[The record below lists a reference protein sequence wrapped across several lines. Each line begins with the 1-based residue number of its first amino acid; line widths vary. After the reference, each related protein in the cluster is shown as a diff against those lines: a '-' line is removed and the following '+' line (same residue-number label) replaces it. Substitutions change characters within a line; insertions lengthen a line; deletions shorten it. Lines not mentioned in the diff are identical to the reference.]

1 MEEYMTDVK
10 KLTRLIKGVAKMEL
24 ALDLYL
30 LTKLAIRGAAKTIGQ
45 RIIQSIMASSQK
57 SYEHWLKNNR
67 PGY

>member
-1 MEEYMTDVK
+1 
-10 KLTRLIKGVAKMEL
+10 MEL

-30 LTKLAIRGAAKTIGQ
+30 LTKLAIRSAAKTIGQ